1 MRWTRSSDKFRCDYV
16 FIAGT
21 TTQKMARV
29 NSSNSTEEKRKF
41 TALSEVYF
49 VLGILIILGN
59 ALTIAVFWKRRFKT
73 MARGVYLL
81 INLAFA
87 DALVGAAV
95 LTKGAIL
102 QSQATNQSQRK
113 SAFNILSGVLFF
125 TTNASIVSLTVVALE
140 RTYAIVRPI
149 KHRTTRTTSYFNAI
163 RLVWA
168 VATFS
173 GTWDILYKFEYLGR
187 FAKKLVLGFVSFA
200 FPLIICISYTT
211 LWWITSRRPQQRPQR
226 CQQNKRLARTLFIV
240 TFLSLITWI
249 PGEVAWILLVNT
261 NIKHS
266 SYQEQLPFILQFTN
280 SLLNPFVY
288 ALRMPEYRKEVKS
301 LLCRKRPPK
310 EKVIPTS
317 GMRGVTLLSME
328 NLLRSESAIHLQIT
342 GNSAEQMTNFFNGT
356 VGPKL

>member
-41 TALSEVYF
+41 TALSQEVYF

-163 RLVWA
+163 RFVWA

-187 FAKKLVLGFVSFA
+187 FAKELVLGFVSFA

-211 LWWITSRRPQQRPQR
+211 LWWITSTTSPEMPAEQETRENSIYCDFSVTDYVDPRR
-226 CQQNKRLARTLFIV
+226 
-240 TFLSLITWI
+240 
-249 PGEVAWILLVNT
+249 
-261 NIKHS
+261 
-266 SYQEQLPFILQFTN
+266 
-280 SLLNPFVY
+280 
-288 ALRMPEYRKEVKS
+288 
-301 LLCRKRPPK
+301 
-310 EKVIPTS
+310 S
-317 GMRGVTLLSME
+317 GMDSSR
-328 NLLRSESAIHLQIT
+328 
-342 GNSAEQMTNFFNGT
+342 
-356 VGPKL
+356 KYKY